1 MEITTFFVSLFVLA
15 LSVLGIC
22 VLLYFCI
29 IELSEKRI
37 ISFFDYLLYA
47 CILVAVF
54 VYTDLGHSSTKLKYS
69 INKTEIEKNFKK
81 DVQNIVTKSSGY
93 NKYRL
98 INIKNGTIINLS
110 ESEFVQLSCE
120 NYNINT
126 FTVMREYSVI
136 GLKFNFDTGREQSGI
151 VCYEIGK
158 GL

>member
-15 LSVLGIC
+15 LSALGIC

-37 ISFFDYLLYA
+37 ISFFDYLLYT

-54 VYTDLGHSSTKLKYS
+54 VYTDSGHSSTKLKYS

-120 NYNINT
+120 NYDINM